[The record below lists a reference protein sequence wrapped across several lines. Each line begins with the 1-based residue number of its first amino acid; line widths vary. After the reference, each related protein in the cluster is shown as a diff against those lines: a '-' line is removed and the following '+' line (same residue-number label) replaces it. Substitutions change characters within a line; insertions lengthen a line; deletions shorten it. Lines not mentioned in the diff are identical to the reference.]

1 DDNPI
6 SLSWIYTK
14 QENRLLESLYRLSHG
29 RNIKEFRSALPLL
42 HAPGLNVMYG
52 DAKGNIA
59 WWATAK
65 LYQMPDSLSTKF
77 VLDGSTGKEEP
88 IRYLDFEE
96 NPHAVNPSWD
106 YVYSANNQPDSIA
119 GIAYPGYYLPENRA
133 RRIVELLEG
142 QEKWDMNNVGDMI
155 NDVVSSVNPEIVSNM
170 ANQIDLKKLTDEESG
185 LLDQLIDWKGDN
197 TMGSTEPAL
206 FHKWLYFIFKNAFE
220 DELGTERFNQFLNTH
235 LFKRTIAPLSQNSES
250 IWWDNIHTKE
260 ITEQQQDIVTASFLQ
275 AVDSLKE
282 ILGPE
287 THSWT
292 WDRIHTIEHKHP
304 IGEVESLRSFFNV
317 GPFPIH
323 GTREVINNMT
333 FPYDSTGTFKVKSG
347 PSTRRVI
354 DFSDIEN
361 GLGILPTG
369 QSGNP
374 LSRHYRDQAEMYNKG
389 EYRKMMLNK
398 EEIIATSKSLLIFR
412 PH

>member
-1 DDNPI
+1 
-6 SLSWIYTK
+6 
-14 QENRLLESLYRLSHG
+14 
-29 RNIKEFRSALPLL
+29 
-42 HAPGLNVMYG
+42 MYG
-52 DAKGNIA
+52 DAEGNIA

-77 VLDGSTGKEEP
+77 VLDGSSGKQEP

-96 NPHAVNPSWD
+96 NPHAINPPWD

-133 RRIVELLEG
+133 RRIVELLED
-142 QEKWDMNNVGDMI
+142 QEKWDMNDVWAMI
-155 NDVVSSVNPEIVSNM
+155 NDEVSSVNPEIVSNM
-170 ANQIDLKKLTDEESG
+170 TDQVDLNKLTDEESG
-185 LLDQLIDWKGDN
+185 LLDQLNVWKGDY
-197 TMGSTEPAL
+197 MIGSTEPAL
-206 FHKWLYFIFKNAFE
+206 YHKWLYFTLKNALE
-220 DELGTERFNQFLNTH
+220 DELGAERFNQFLNTH
-235 LFKRTIAPLSQNSES
+235 LFKRSIAPLIENSGS

-260 ITEQQQDIVTASFLQ
+260 ITEQQRDIMTVSFLQ
-275 AVDSLKE
+275 AVESLKE

-287 THSWT
+287 PDNWT
-292 WDRIHTIEHKHP
+292 WGRIHTLEHKHP

-317 GPFPIH
+317 GPAPVS
-323 GTREVINNMT
+323 GSRELINNMA
-333 FPYDSTGTFKVKSG
+333 FPYNEDPHFNVIHG

-374 LSRHYRDQAEMYNKG
+374 LSKHYQDQAKMYNKG

-398 EEIIATSKSLLIFR
+398 KEIITTSKSLLIFR
-412 PH
+412 PN